1 MPDPLEQPALCL
13 VSRLSGVLPSRFD
26 PLPAFRPQP
35 HVCYNDAMIRNLF
48 TLLAVSVLLL
58 SGCSSSKPAPGTAN
72 PRALAE
78 AGAKIIDV
86 RTAEEYNSGH
96 LAGAINIPH
105 DQIGEKIAK
114 VTTNKSDPLL
124 IHCRSGKRS
133 AVATATLEAQ
143 GFSNVIDLGSL
154 DNARQVTGK

>member
-1 MPDPLEQPALCL
+1 MT
-13 VSRLSGVLPSRFD
+13 
-26 PLPAFRPQP
+26 
-35 HVCYNDAMIRNLF
+35 RNLF
-48 TLLAVSVLLL
+48 GILAVSALLF
-58 SGCSSSKPAPGTAN
+58 SGCAASKPAHGAAG
-72 PRALAE
+72 PRALAD

-105 DQIGEKIAK
+105 DQIGEKIAR
-114 VTTNKSDPLL
+114 VTTNKSEPLL

-133 AVATATLEAQ
+133 AVATATLEAR
-143 GFSNVIDLGSL
+143 GYTNVIDLGSL